1 MAFTVSRSGQ
11 VNAAGD
17 DKALFLKVFGGEVLT
32 AFRQKTAFAERHKVR
47 QISSGKS
54 AQFPATGR
62 TGVKNH
68 TVGTQLTGSAINH
81 AERVITID
89 DKLVSDVFIADI
101 DEAMNHYDV
110 RAEYS
115 FQMGEALAQF
125 YDKNVAR
132 VGILAA
138 RSAGVV
144 TGLPGGTIIEA
155 ATAGTDSDVL
165 GASLFSAQQ
174 SFDEKDVPEAER
186 WAFVKPA
193 QYYSLAQNTTYI
205 NKDYAGAGSI
215 ATGVIQMVGG
225 LPIVK
230 TNNLPTADD
239 SANTDIN
246 SKYRGDFGTTVAL
259 VMQKAAVGTVK
270 LMDLAVESE
279 YLIDYQGTLMVAK
292 YLCGHGILE
301 APCAAEIRTAD
312 PAV

>member
-1 MAFTVSRSGQ
+1 MVFTVSRSGQ
-11 VNAAGD
+11 INAAGD

-32 AFRQKTAFAERHKVR
+32 AFRQKTAFAERHRVR

-89 DKLVSDVFIADI
+89 DKLISDVFIADI

-110 RAEYS
+110 RSEYS

-125 YDKNVAR
+125 YDKNVSR
-132 VGILAA
+132 VGVLAA

-144 TGLPGGTIIEA
+144 TGLPGGTVLEA
-155 ATAGTDSDVL
+155 AAAKTDSSVL
-165 GASLFSAQQ
+165 GAQLFAAQQ
-174 SFDEKDVPEAER
+174 SFDEKDVPENDR

-193 QYYSLAQNTTYI
+193 QYYALAQNTTYI

-215 ATGVIQMVGG
+215 ASGVIQMVGG

-230 TNNLPTADD
+230 TNNLASADD
-239 SANTDIN
+239 SANPDIN
-246 SKYRGDFGTTVAL
+246 AKYQGNFNTTAAL
-259 VMQKAAVGTVK
+259 VMQRGAVGTVK
-270 LMDLAVESE
+270 LMDLGVESE

-292 YLCGHGILE
+292 YVCGHGILQ
-301 APCAAEIRTAD
+301 APCAVEIRTGA
-312 PAV
+312 PV